1 MRILVVEDDP
11 RIATAIKTGLEEERY
26 AVDVASD
33 GELGLDLASSEDYD
47 CIVLDL
53 MLPKLDGTE
62 VCTSLRLEGV
72 HTPIL
77 MLTARGTL
85 SDKVAGLNTGADDYL
100 VKPFAFDELVARIRA
115 LTRRTNTTTKT
126 STLTVSDLTLDS
138 IKFTVTRNNSPI
150 TLSKKEFSILQY
162 LMQNTGNVISKDQL
176 IAHVWDY
183 EADVLENTVEVN
195 IRNLRKK
202 LGKPDLLKTVR
213 GFGYRI
219 GDQ

>member
-33 GELGLDLASSEDYD
+33 GEMGLDLASSEDYD

-53 MLPKLDGTE
+53 MLPKMNGTE
-62 VCTSLRLEGV
+62 VCATLRKDGINI
-72 HTPIL
+72 PIL

-85 SDKVAGLNTGADDYL
+85 NDKVAGLNTGADDYL

-115 LTRRTNTTTKT
+115 LTRRTNTITKT
-126 STLTVSDLTLDS
+126 STLAVSDLTLDS
-138 IKFTVTRNNSPI
+138 ITFIVTRDHTHI

-183 EADVLENTVEVN
+183 QADVLENTVEVN

-202 LGKPDLLKTVR
+202 LGKPDLIKTIR

>member
-33 GELGLDLASSEDYD
+33 GELGLGLASSEDYD

-202 LGKPDLLKTVR
+202 LGKPDLIKTIR

>member
-202 LGKPDLLKTVR
+202 LGKPDLIKTVR

>member
-138 IKFTVTRNNSPI
+138 ITFIVTRDHTHI

-202 LGKPDLLKTVR
+202 LGKPDLIKTIR

>member
-202 LGKPDLLKTVR
+202 LGKPDLIKTIR

>member
-33 GELGLDLASSEDYD
+33 GEMGLDLASSEDYD

-53 MLPKLDGTE
+53 MLPKMNGTE
-62 VCTSLRLEGV
+62 VCATLRKDGINI
-72 HTPIL
+72 PIL

-85 SDKVAGLNTGADDYL
+85 NDKVAGLNTGADDYL

-115 LTRRTNTTTKT
+115 LTRRTNTITKT
-126 STLTVSDLTLDS
+126 STLAVSDLTLDS
-138 IKFTVTRNNSPI
+138 ITFIVTRDHTHI

-202 LGKPDLLKTVR
+202 LGKPDLIKTVR